1 MTRAERLMTL
11 TAHAREL
18 GVTLAGSLLAAPVD
32 HRVTVA
38 RRLVRSGHWVHADV
52 IEGSFRGQP
61 GLARDELRRLEPVAD
76 VLDVHLMVDDPAA
89 AIALLPVAPRRLTI
103 QVRALARAER
113 LLRRARACAAQVWL
127 AVETVAEPDLEELR
141 RLGPDGVLVM
151 LTPPG
156 AEGCAA
162 DLNRLLAVQGIRG
175 AQLAVGVD
183 GGVTAQNL
191 PLAAAAGV
199 TYAVS
204 GRHLLGERHQELSRA
219 HPA

>member
-1 MTRAERLMTL
+1 MTL
-11 TAHAREL
+11 TAHAGEL
-18 GVTLAGSLLAAPVD
+18 GITLAGSLLAAPVAD
-32 HRVTVA
+32 RVAVA
-38 RRLVRSGHWVHADV
+38 RRLVRNGHWVHADV

-61 GLARDELRRLEPVAD
+61 GLTDDELRRLEPVAD

-103 QVRALARAER
+103 QVRTLVRAEQ
-113 LLRRARACAAQVWL
+113 LLRQARTRAAQVWL
-127 AVETVAEPDLEELR
+127 AVEAVAEPDLEELR

-162 DLNRLLAVQGIRG
+162 DLNRLLAVQDVRG
-175 AQLAVGVD
+175 AQFAVGVD
-183 GGVTAQNL
+183 GGVTARNL

-204 GRHLLGERHQELSRA
+204 GRHLLGERRQELSHA
-219 HPA
+219 QPA